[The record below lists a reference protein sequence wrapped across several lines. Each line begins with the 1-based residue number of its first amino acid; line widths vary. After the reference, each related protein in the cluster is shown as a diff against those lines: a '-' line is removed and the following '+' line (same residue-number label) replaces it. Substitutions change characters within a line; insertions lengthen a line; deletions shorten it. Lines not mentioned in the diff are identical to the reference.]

1 MSCVNLLAISFPFPL
16 PLPHLLLPSTHP
28 SCFPPPACPLT
39 SQVIFARKFVL
50 AELYDLVLVLGDMV
64 MQADN
69 PAIRHAAS
77 NLFLNFLLRYPLGP
91 KRLQQHLN
99 FLVTNLG
106 YPVAVGREA
115 LLALIATL
123 VDKLPLPVLHRQM
136 DLLLLPLVTRLVND
150 DHQACRKAVAN
161 VITHLVARACE
172 AGAEPECD
180 AARERLFKLIRLWS
194 GDETYETA
202 PKLHRAA
209 AQLAGLTIEALG
221 TAGAALAVPLVPLLV
236 GSCERE
242 ADAPPEAPSRAHP
255 LSAGAPSGDSG
266 APSGDSDEMDEA
278 GGGGVGSHEAAGAV
292 SSAMSSDEEPRVRWQ
307 GAYYSL
313 RALERLAQPTVRL
326 TKPNGWPV
334 LLGEGFAPLWAPLQR
349 LLLHEHAWV
358 RAAAGRLIGA
368 LLATQTPESFAAA
381 MVREGEGQLEGQ
393 LEGHLA
399 ATESADGVGKSGAV
413 VGKMGAV
420 VGKTGKRKGGAPAA
434 VAAVEG
440 AVVGATGAVVG
451 VSGPPPPFFC
461 RVGALVE
468 LATAL
473 VQQLHSAV
481 ISEAAAA
488 QATKNL
494 LWLCVAFLKQPNL
507 APISSQAILR
517 DTAAAVATGVA
528 RGRIS
533 LSAEIGARNGAR
545 AAKAAAAAVSAHDS
559 AAPGALLGASWSCW
573 ALEAVAARLAPL
585 THTPGQTRG
594 CAAMRWVAA
603 IAAQLSPE
611 QLRAM
616 LPLLVAPVARAAEDR
631 SGKVHGAVQ
640 EMANEALQ
648 LLQRRAE
655 APAFVAAYQ
664 HGKEAQKAAKRERL
678 QREALEAV
686 ADPERAAQK
695 RIAINQGK
703 RKQKKRKL
711 EKAKRTRDSGGSVGL
726 GKRRRD

>member
-1 MSCVNLLAISFPFPL
+1 MASKIFSHATSSHTSPPR
-16 PLPHLLLPSTHP
+16 
-28 SCFPPPACPLT
+28 PPPHTSPPHTPPPPPLACPLAT
-39 SQVIFARKFVL
+39 QVIFARKFVL

-77 NLFLNFLLRYPLGP
+77 TLFLNFLLRYPLGP

-150 DHQACRKAVAN
+150 DHQACRKAVAK

-194 GDETYETA
+194 GDETHETA

-242 ADAPPEAPSRAHP
+242 ADAPPEAPYRAHP
-255 LSAGAPSGDSG
+255 PSAGAPSGDS
-266 APSGDSDEMDEA
+266 DEIDEMDEA
-278 GGGGVGSHEAAGAV
+278 GGGGAGSREAVGAV
-292 SSAMSSDEEPRVRWQ
+292 SSAVSSDEEPRVRWQ

-326 TKPNGWPV
+326 TKPNGRPV

-368 LLATQTPESFAAA
+368 LLATQTPVSFAAA
-381 MVREGEGQLEGQ
+381 MVLEGEGHLES
-393 LEGHLA
+393 HLA
-399 ATESADGVGKSGAV
+399 ATEGADGVGKT
-413 VGKMGAV
+413 GAV

-434 VAAVEG
+434 VAAVDG
-440 AVVGATGAVVG
+440 AVVGA
-451 VSGPPPPFFC
+451 SGPPPPFFC

-517 DTAAAVATGVA
+517 DTAAAGAPEVA

-533 LSAEIGARNGAR
+533 HSAEIGARNGAH
-545 AAKAAAAAVSAHDS
+545 AAKAAAAAAAAESSAHDG
-559 AAPGALLGASWSCW
+559 AIPGASLGAPWSCW

>member
-1 MSCVNLLAISFPFPL
+1 
-16 PLPHLLLPSTHP
+16 
-28 SCFPPPACPLT
+28 
-39 SQVIFARKFVL
+39 
-50 AELYDLVLVLGDMV
+50 MV

-77 NLFLNFLLRYPLGP
+77 TLFLNFLLRYPLGP

-115 LLALIATL
+115 LLALITTL

-150 DHQACRKAVAN
+150 DHQACRKAVAK

-180 AARERLFKLIRLWS
+180 AARGRLFKLIRLWS

-255 LSAGAPSGDSG
+255 QSAGAP
-266 APSGDSDEMDEA
+266 PGDSDEMDEA

-292 SSAMSSDEEPRVRWQ
+292 SSAVSSDEEPRVRWQ

-393 LEGHLA
+393 LA

-434 VAAVEG
+434 LAAVEG

-528 RGRIS
+528 RERIS

-545 AAKAAAAAVSAHDS
+545 AAKAAAEAAAAESSAHDS

>member
-1 MSCVNLLAISFPFPL
+1 M
-16 PLPHLLLPSTHP
+16 
-28 SCFPPPACPLT
+28 
-39 SQVIFARKFVL
+39 
-50 AELYDLVLVLGDMV
+50 LVLGDMV

-106 YPVAVGREA
+106 YPVAIGREA
-115 LLALIATL
+115 LLALITTL

-150 DHQACRKAVAN
+150 GHHACRKAVAKA
-161 VITHLVARACE
+161 ITHLVARACE
-172 AGAEPECD
+172 ACDEPECD
-180 AARERLFKLIRLWS
+180 AARERLFKLIRIWS
-194 GDETYETA
+194 VDETGLT
-202 PKLHRAA
+202 LHRAA

-236 GSCERE
+236 GNCEREAEVIRGHQRSSEDGASDELWDERE

-255 LSAGAPSGDSG
+255 LSAGDA
-266 APSGDSDEMDEA
+266 DEIDEV
-278 GGGGVGSHEAAGAV
+278 GGGGAGSHQAAGAI
-292 SSAMSSDEEPRVRWQ
+292 SSAVSSDEEPRVRWQ

-326 TKPNGWPV
+326 TKPHDRPV

-358 RAAAGRLIGA
+358 RAASGRLIGA

-381 MVREGEGQLEGQ
+381 RVLEGASH
-393 LEGHLA
+393 LESDLA
-399 ATESADGVGKSGAV
+399 ATESADGVGKT
-413 VGKMGAV
+413 GKMGKM
-420 VGKTGKRKGGAPAA
+420 GKTGKRKGGVPAA
-434 VAAVEG
+434 VEAVEG
-440 AVVGATGAVVG
+440 AVMGASGAVVG
-451 VSGPPPPFFC
+451 ASGPPPPFFC

-507 APISSQAILR
+507 APISSQAVLR
-517 DTAAAVATGVA
+517 DMAAAVEPEMAG
-528 RGRIS
+528 GRIS
-533 LSAEIGARNGAR
+533 LSAEIDARNGAR
-545 AAKAAAAAVSAHDS
+545 AAKAAAKAAAAVAAESSAHDS
-559 AAPGALLGASWSCW
+559 ANSLGAMLGGPWSCW
-573 ALEAVAARLAPL
+573 PLEVVAARLAPL
-585 THTPGQTRG
+585 THTSGQTRG

-603 IAAQLSPE
+603 IAAQLSQE

>member
-106 YPVAVGREA
+106 YPVAIGREA
-115 LLALIATL
+115 LLALITTL

-150 DHQACRKAVAN
+150 GHHACRKAVAKA
-161 VITHLVARACE
+161 ITHLVARACE
-172 AGAEPECD
+172 ACAEPECD
-180 AARERLFKLIRLWS
+180 AARERLFKLIRIWS
-194 GDETYETA
+194 VDETGRT
-202 PKLHRAA
+202 LHRAA

-236 GSCERE
+236 GNCERE

-255 LSAGAPSGDSG
+255 LSAGDA
-266 APSGDSDEMDEA
+266 DEIDEV
-278 GGGGVGSHEAAGAV
+278 GGGGAGAHQAAGAI
-292 SSAMSSDEEPRVRWQ
+292 SSAVSSDEEPRVRWQ

-326 TKPNGWPV
+326 TKQHGRPV

-358 RAAAGRLIGA
+358 RAASGRLIGA

-381 MVREGEGQLEGQ
+381 RVLEGASH
-393 LEGHLA
+393 LESDLA
-399 ATESADGVGKSGAV
+399 ATESADGVGKT
-413 VGKMGAV
+413 GKMGKM
-420 VGKTGKRKGGAPAA
+420 GKTGKRKGGVPAA
-434 VAAVEG
+434 VEAVEG
-440 AVVGATGAVVG
+440 AVMGASGAVVG
-451 VSGPPPPFFC
+451 ASGPPPPFFC

-507 APISSQAILR
+507 APISSQAVLR
-517 DTAAAVATGVA
+517 DMAAAVEPEMAG
-528 RGRIS
+528 GRIS
-533 LSAEIGARNGAR
+533 LSAEIDARNGAR
-545 AAKAAAAAVSAHDS
+545 AAKAAAKAAAAVAAESSAHDS
-559 AAPGALLGASWSCW
+559 ANSLGAMLGGPWSCW
-573 ALEAVAARLAPL
+573 PLEVVAARLAPL

-603 IAAQLSPE
+603 IAAQLSQE